1 MQASRID
8 YREKTMSSQ
17 GAKLVVQGKLTFR
30 KAERGKQ
37 KESKKRSTDSGMQM
51 QEQTLSPRWVRKND
65 RGQRVLIDTLRA
77 SNSGRGG
84 KEAWNRYRAY
94 QECK

>member
-1 MQASRID
+1 MKRPCLV
-8 YREKTMSSQ
+8 R

-51 QEQTLSPRWVRKND
+51 QEQTLSPRWVKKND
-65 RGQRVLIDTLRA
+65 RG
-77 SNSGRGG
+77 
-84 KEAWNRYRAY
+84 
-94 QECK
+94 